1 MIKTGWRME
10 DSTRFEEEMM
20 WHETWEE
27 WHSYH
32 HHRKLAEVV
41 KLAAK
46 LLWPALIEHRR
57 TLASLTLC
65 TVLMI
70 GVWEK
75 EMRLREKESVHS
87 PSPAIE
93 VLLTVPSWIVLCAAH
108 SAKAVQ
114 KTSCWSL
121 LSRNSQAWKST
132 STLCGRKARNSNIS
146 VAPYLLS
153 LSRLRLTVHVC
164 VPEYNMVYFE
174 PLQLKR

>member
-1 MIKTGWRME
+1 
-10 DSTRFEEEMM
+10 MM
-20 WHETWEE
+20 WHERCWEK
-27 WHSYH
+27 WHSCH
-32 HHRKLAEVV
+32 HHRKLAVVV

-46 LLWPALIEHRR
+46 LRWPALMEHRR
-57 TLASLTLC
+57 TLAFLTLW

-93 VLLTVPSWIVLCAAH
+93 VLLTVPSWIVQCTAH

-114 KTSCWSL
+114 KTRCWSL
-121 LSRNSQAWKST
+121 FSRNSQAWKST

-146 VAPYLLS
+146 VAPYLFFH
-153 LSRLRLTVHVC
+153 SRLRLTVHVC